1 MFPARNRSL
10 QANPVPTIDL
20 HGLLTS
26 EAVIKTEKA
35 FKAVLEEGGKSLRVI
50 VGKGLHSKQ
59 RKAKLKPAV
68 EKAMIGYV
76 MLFFYNLRDLTTFCS
91 HGITCT
97 EDKQNTGVLI
107 ISTPATWKI

>member
-1 MFPARNRSL
+1 
-10 QANPVPTIDL
+10 NPIPTIDL

-68 EKAMIGYV
+68 EKAMIGYA
-76 MLFFYNLRDLTTFCS
+76 MLLL
-91 HGITCT
+91 
-97 EDKQNTGVLI
+97 
-107 ISTPATWKI
+107 

>member
-10 QANPVPTIDL
+10 QANPIPTIDL

-68 EKAMIGYV
+68 EKAMIGCA
-76 MLFFYNLRDLTTFCS
+76 MLLMYNLRDLTPS
-91 HGITCT
+91 AAMGLPVPRIS
-97 EDKQNTGVLI
+97 I
-107 ISTPATWKI
+107 IRAS